1 MPLTPCCARFKRF
14 GDRWFAFTGTTET
27 GPIDARRL
35 VIEAPEFLGMAT
47 DQPLPRAAMVA
58 PQSQSD
64 RVLVV
69 VDEEGGVRLAVCPE
83 IGASG
88 GLTPVV
94 GELLAAGGRC
104 WHQKYEVLA
113 GPFEEFLGMSLTD
126 WIALR
131 VGEGWSADKFR
142 AGLERSLNHGQF
154 PITIVANELDS
165 ALRET
170 LAYLKNM
177 NLRVQALGYSCQ
189 TCGGDEVVWPRVL
202 VEERAAP
209 EQQPVRPQP
218 RPSEPQFRPQPPPRS
233 QPSPSREWSFSEAPA
248 PTASISPPRS
258 QPPPDLERSFSEA
271 SAPTASVSPQRAAPT
286 ESVPLATPKQ
296 EEILNRLIQ
305 LDALGLVRRGFEYY
319 IATATQK
326 ETTPTIV
333 LAVDP
338 DRWPSPKSSE
348 VIVVVNTGPE
358 HLAGFLKMAPNEVE
372 EFLSSL
378 PRADGKE
385 HKGSMLLRAANISEA
400 VQIVNEL
407 RALKEV
413 SAIGVS

>member
-14 GDRWFAFTGTTET
+14 GDRWFAFTGTNET

-69 VDEEGGVRLAVCPE
+69 VDEEGGVQLAVCPE
-83 IGASG
+83 TGASG

-104 WHQKYEVLA
+104 LHQKYEVLA

-189 TCGGDEVVWPRVL
+189 TCDGDEVVWPRVL

-233 QPSPSREWSFSEAPA
+233 QPPPSREQSFYEAST
-248 PTASISPPRS
+248 PTASI
-258 QPPPDLERSFSEA
+258 
-271 SAPTASVSPQRAAPT
+271 SPQRAAPT

-305 LDALGLVRRGFEYY
+305 LDALGGLVRRGFEYY

-326 ETTPTIV
+326 EATPTIA

-338 DRWPSPKSSE
+338 DRWPSPKPAE

-358 HLAGFLKMAPNEVE
+358 HLAGFLKMAPNEIE
-372 EFLSSL
+372 EFLTSL

-400 VQIVNEL
+400 VQVVNEL

-413 SAIGVS
+413 SANGIS